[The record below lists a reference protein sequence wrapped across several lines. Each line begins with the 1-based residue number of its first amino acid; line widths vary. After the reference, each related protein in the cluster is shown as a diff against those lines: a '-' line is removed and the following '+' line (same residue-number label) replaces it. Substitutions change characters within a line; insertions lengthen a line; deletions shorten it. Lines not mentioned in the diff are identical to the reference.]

1 MTVPVLPSRLRPS
14 VVRLAFAAAF
24 ALVTSSA
31 HAADAPLPAN
41 HSREMAR
48 GLELFKGGVRATLVE
63 HCLSCHGGKATK
75 GDFDLSTRE
84 GLLREGSDG
93 PNVEP
98 GKSAQSRLFRMVAH
112 LDRPNMPDKAAK
124 LPDDAIKAIGGWI
137 DAGAPYDKPLVELK
151 TAAKKDRSVV
161 TDADRNFWSFQPL
174 TRPEPPKIADG
185 SWAKTPVDAFILAK
199 LDAKG
204 IKPNPPTDR
213 RTLIR
218 RATFD
223 LTGLPPTPEEID
235 AFESDTKPGA
245 YERLVDRLLASPRLG
260 ERWARHWLDLARYGE
275 SHGYEQDYDRPYA
288 YYYRD
293 FLIRALNE
301 DMPFDRFVRLQ
312 LAGDEIEP
320 ENPQA
325 LMATGFLGA
334 GTHATQITANQVE
347 KERYD
352 ELDDMAATT
361 GTAML
366 GLTIGCARCH
376 DHKFDPIPTADYY
389 RVVSTFT
396 TTVRSE
402 IDLDLNP
409 EATKRAKAA
418 YDQKLGELL
427 VTRMRERR
435 DVLPGMVKA
444 WLNSKPRLKVPVV
457 GAGQAIVSFVDGL
470 LSVPAEAR
478 TPAQAAALS
487 DWFAST
493 NPRGL
498 AIERPYLAYKKL
510 APKPATSKVMVTSE
524 GVPAIRFHTQG
535 GDFFEKTYFLKRGD
549 LAQKG
554 GEAPAGV
561 LTVLNRA
568 SDGESHWKV
577 QPPKGWRTS
586 YRRLGLAN
594 WIADADTGAGHLL
607 ARVIVNRLWQNHF
620 GRGIVAT
627 PSDFG
632 VQGEKPTHPELL
644 DYLATEL
651 IRGGWRLKP
660 IHKLMMT
667 SAVYQ
672 QTATD
677 DPVRSKID
685 PDNTLC
691 WRRPYRRLEAE
702 AIRDAMLAASGLLD
716 PTMFGPGTLDEAT
729 RRRSVYFQIKRSQLI
744 PIMNLFDA
752 PDSLVGIGKRPSTTV
767 APQALALMNNVQVR
781 SYAKGLAAR
790 VRPLSKE
797 SPAES
802 IRRAYRLTLGR
813 APEAEELVA
822 MLDFLLAQ
830 SERYRAEN
838 KPDSFGLALEDACQ
852 SLMCLNEFVY
862 IQ

>member
-1 MTVPVLPSRLRPS
+1 MNSPVSPTRP
-14 VVRLAFAAAF
+14 RPPIARIALAIALAA
-24 ALVTSSA
+24 SSTR
-31 HAADAPLPAN
+31 AADAPVAAD
-41 HSREMAR
+41 HARTMAL
-48 GLELFKGGVRATLVE
+48 GLELFKGGVRATLVD

-75 GDFDLSTRE
+75 GDYDLSTRE
-84 GLLREGSDG
+84 GLLREGTEG
-93 PNVEP
+93 PNVRP
-98 GKSAQSRLFRMVAH
+98 GKSGESRLFRMVAH
-112 LDRPNMPDKAAK
+112 LEKPYMPHKAAK
-124 LPDDAIKAIGGWI
+124 LPDPAIAAMARWI
-137 DAGAPYDKPLVELK
+137 DAGAPYDRPLIDRSAV
-151 TAAKKDRSVV
+151 AARDRSVV
-161 TDADRNFWSFQPL
+161 SDADRGFWSFRPL
-174 TRPEPPKIADG
+174 IRSEPPKVADE
-185 SWAKTPVDAFILAK
+185 SWAKTPVDRFLLAR

-204 IKPNPPTDR
+204 IRPNPPADR
-213 RTLIR
+213 RRLIR

-235 AFESDTKPGA
+235 AFEADARPDA

-275 SHGYEQDYDRPYA
+275 SHGYEQDYDRPFA

-293 FLIRALNE
+293 FLIRAFNE

-312 LAGDEIEP
+312 IAGDEIEP

-389 RVVSTFT
+389 RIISTFT

-402 IDLDLNP
+402 IDLDLDP
-409 EATKRAKAA
+409 EATKRAKAV
-418 YDQKLGELL
+418 YDRKHAEL
-427 VTRMRERR
+427 VRQRHHDRR
-435 DVLPGMVKA
+435 DKLPGMVKA
-444 WLNSKPRLKVPVV
+444 WLDKKPRLAVPVV
-457 GAGQAIVSFVDGL
+457 GAGQAVASVIDGL
-470 LSVPAEAR
+470 LALPAEAR
-478 TPAQAAALS
+478 SPAQSAALAA
-487 DWFAST
+487 WFAST
-493 NPRGL
+493 DKGWL
-498 AIERPYLAYKKL
+498 AIEAPVVEHEKS
-510 APKPATSKVMVTSE
+510 APKSATTKVMVTSE

-535 GDFFEKTYFLKRGD
+535 ADFFEKTYFLKRGD
-549 LAQKG
+549 LAQKA

-568 SDGESHWKV
+568 SDGEAHWKAS
-577 QPPKGWRTS
+577 PPKGWRTS

-594 WIADADTGAGHLL
+594 WIADADYGAGHLL
-607 ARVIVNRLWQNHF
+607 ARVIVNRLWQAHF

-632 VQGEKPTHPELL
+632 AQGERPSHPELL

-667 SAVYQ
+667 SAVYR
-672 QTATD
+672 QTAD
-677 DPVRSKID
+677 DDLARAKLD
-685 PDNTLC
+685 PENILC
-691 WRRPYRRLEAE
+691 WRRPHRRLEAE
-702 AIRDAMLAASGLLD
+702 AIRDAMLSASGLLD
-716 PTMFGPGTLDEAT
+716 PTMFGPGSLDEAM

-767 APQALALMNNVQVR
+767 APQALAMMNNAQVR
-781 SYAKGLAAR
+781 AYAKGLAAR
-790 VRPLSKE
+790 VRPSAKE
-797 SPAES
+797 SPAEA
-802 IRRAYRLTLGR
+802 IRRAYRLTIGR
-813 APEAEELVA
+813 VPEPEELIA
-822 MLDFLLAQ
+822 NLDFLLAQ
-830 SERYRAEN
+830 SERYRSEN
-838 KPDSFGLALEDACQ
+838 KADALGLALEDACQ
-852 SLMCLNEFVY
+852 SLMCLNEFIY
-862 IQ
+862 ID